1 MKKTILALLI
11 SSVFTLNACDKYYLD
26 KPADTNLKFWITQR
40 VTDDDFKDCTYLPGW
55 FGAAEYLDG
64 RYEPVSISEDGYQR
78 ITKPEKYVT
87 YLVTGY
93 PDTLDDHA
101 VTRIEITDPK
111 ITVYGLTLNSTTEEI
126 KTRMSELSAEKTEY
140 DREYTIEKAY
150 FSFKTDCIRISVP
163 VTNKQNIIY

>member
-1 MKKTILALLI
+1 MKKTIAALLI
-11 SSVFTLNACDKYYLD
+11 TSIFALTACKKTYLNC
-26 KPADTNLKFWITQR
+26 PSDTNLEFWITQR

-55 FGAAEYLDG
+55 FGASEYLDS
-64 RYEPVSISEDGYQR
+64 RYKAIKVEEDGYKG

-93 PDTLDDHA
+93 PDTLDDSA

-126 KTRMSELSAEKTEY
+126 EKRMSELSAEKTEY

-150 FSFKTDCIRISVP
+150 FSFQTDCIRISVP